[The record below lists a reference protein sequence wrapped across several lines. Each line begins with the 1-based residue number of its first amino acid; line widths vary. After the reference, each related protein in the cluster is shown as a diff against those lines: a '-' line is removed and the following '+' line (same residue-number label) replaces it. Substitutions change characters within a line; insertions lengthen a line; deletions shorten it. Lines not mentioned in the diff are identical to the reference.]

1 MVDLPLHEG
10 QQRGRHLHQNR
21 QRSVPLLLLHLHLLL
36 PSPWRPQPRIRHP
49 AIQGYIFLYQ
59 GDDTFIQEFYEIR
72 QTGRTATSFS
82 VEIQIFG
89 YTNIWIMAVAY
100 LAVDPTFPHH
110 LNSFDNVP
118 LNYSAGNLVTQIS
131 FRSTSRSHQTA

>member
-1 MVDLPLHEG
+1 MG
-10 QQRGRHLHQNR
+10 QE
-21 QRSVPLLLLHLHLLL
+21 
-36 PSPWRPQPRIRHP
+36 
-49 AIQGYIFLYQ
+49 Y
-59 GDDTFIQEFYEIR
+59 YEIR

-89 YTNIWIMAVAY
+89 STYIWIMSVAY

-118 LNYSAGNLVTQIS
+118 INFTAGDIVIHS
-131 FRSTSRSHQTA
+131 